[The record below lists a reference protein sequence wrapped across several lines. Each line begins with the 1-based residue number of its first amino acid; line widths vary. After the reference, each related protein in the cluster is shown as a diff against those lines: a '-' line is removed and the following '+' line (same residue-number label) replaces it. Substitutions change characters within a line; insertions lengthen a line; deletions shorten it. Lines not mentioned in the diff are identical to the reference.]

1 MKGYEK
7 AEPTTLGVMT
17 ELVNKI
23 NRRTMTWEMTKQ
35 NITDH
40 RKMVE
45 KIFNMKI
52 LTYEE
57 TLAYPDLRIATQ
69 KEGRENRYVFA
80 ARIERNGE
88 IDYLIFS
95 PGAVAKEAK
104 IFRKNAIS
112 YIEEIMMGKHR
123 KQFTKVKNRVTLPEH
138 VRAFMNATGL
148 DADSIETLLTLT
160 GRLEFHHKGTKY
172 KLSTTLKRSETA
184 GYKDNTILSAL
195 STSPDP
201 EKWQVAQ
208 IQLSLRGTPKVRIIK
223 KGVSI
228 GQAIPE
234 ALRISLAGKPVAD
247 VIILPGLENMIIKAG
262 STSGSHITHLV
273 L

>member
-7 AEPTTLGVMT
+7 PEPTTLGVMT

-23 NRRTMTWEMTKQ
+23 NRRTMTWEKTKQ
-35 NITDH
+35 NVTDH

-45 KIFNMKI
+45 KIFGMQI

-57 TLAYPDLRIATQ
+57 TLAYPDLQKATQ
-69 KEGRENRYVFA
+69 KEGRENRYAFA
-80 ARIERNGE
+80 ARIRKKEE
-88 IDYLIFS
+88 YDYLIFS
-95 PGAVAKEAK
+95 PGAVPKEAK
-104 IFRKNAIS
+104 VFRKNAIS
-112 YIEEIMMGKHR
+112 YVEEIMMGKHR
-123 KQFTKVKNRVTLPEH
+123 QQFLKLKNRVKLPDH
-138 VRAFMNATGL
+138 VRAFINATGL
-148 DADSIETLLTLT
+148 DADSIEALLTLT

-172 KLSTTLKRSETA
+172 KLSTTLKRSETT
-184 GYKDNTILSAL
+184 GYKDSNELSAL

-201 EKWQVAQ
+201 DKWQVAQ

-234 ALRISLAGKPVAD
+234 ALRMSLAGKEVAS
-247 VIILPGLENMIIKAG
+247 VINLPGLERMMIKAG
-262 STSGSHITHLV
+262 STSGSHITHLI